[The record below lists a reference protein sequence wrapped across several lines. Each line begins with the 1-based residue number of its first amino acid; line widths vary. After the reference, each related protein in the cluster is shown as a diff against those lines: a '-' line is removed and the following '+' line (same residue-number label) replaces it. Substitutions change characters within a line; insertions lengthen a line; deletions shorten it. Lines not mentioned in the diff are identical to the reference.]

1 MTKNFFR
8 CQCFLKE
15 FFSSKTILS
24 IFPKLT
30 IKPWIRFQIRP
41 KSWIRIQF
49 NVMDP
54 QHLVKS
60 CLVVKVSENVGYR
73 YFYGNT
79 EVAKHLFDR
88 PSLFRT
94 LLLDLTGLQESED
107 ISQILGT
114 CTYQYRYLLA
124 YLVTLTWDWWSSSV
138 KLLQGRKDLMD
149 GFRGFQPHPRR
160 Q

>member
-1 MTKNFFR
+1 
-8 CQCFLKE
+8 
-15 FFSSKTILS
+15 
-24 IFPKLT
+24 
-30 IKPWIRFQIRP
+30 
-41 KSWIRIQF
+41 
-49 NVMDP
+49 MDP

-149 GFRGFQPHPRR
+149 GLEGFFQPHRR
-160 Q
+160 MQ